1 MTLVSD
7 GPALAA
13 VDEMANAIGVD
24 KTLILIERIGGGR
37 QFFPKNPRP
46 DSLVVR
52 LIGIEDAL
60 KLAHLYRGDRPY
72 IPLSKRSLIHCLRTQ
87 GLKVTEIARRL
98 RCSERTVFN
107 TIHGG
112 SPARRYLAEDRLD
125 G

>member
-1 MTLVSD
+1 MTLAFER
-7 GPALAA
+7 PALAA

-24 KTLILIERIGGGR
+24 KTLILIDRIGGGR

-52 LIGIEDAL
+52 LIGLEDAL
-60 KLAHLYRGDRPY
+60 KLADLYRGDRPY
-72 IPLSKRSLIHCLRTQ
+72 IPLSKRSLILRLRAQRLT
-87 GLKVTEIARRL
+87 VTEIARRL

-112 SPARRYLAEDRLD
+112 PLGRRILPEARFN